1 MMQVGAES
9 ASALL
14 GWALLSSYKGPNWQS
29 KLGHIYIGTYIKVD
43 ISRKYVDI
51 VLVCFCALTFAI
63 IYNNLSNGKVNKV

>member
-29 KLGHIYIGTYIKVD
+29 KLGHIYIGTYYIKVG

-51 VLVCFCALTFAI
+51 VCFCTLTFAI

>member
-29 KLGHIYIGTYIKVD
+29 KLGHIYIGTYIKVG

-51 VLVCFCALTFAI
+51 VVCFCALTFAI

>member
-29 KLGHIYIGTYIKVD
+29 KLGHIYIYIGTYIITVRFFQKLFRKII
-43 ISRKYVDI
+43 ISDFPYKTSI
-51 VLVCFCALTFAI
+51 WHTL
-63 IYNNLSNGKVNKV
+63 NP